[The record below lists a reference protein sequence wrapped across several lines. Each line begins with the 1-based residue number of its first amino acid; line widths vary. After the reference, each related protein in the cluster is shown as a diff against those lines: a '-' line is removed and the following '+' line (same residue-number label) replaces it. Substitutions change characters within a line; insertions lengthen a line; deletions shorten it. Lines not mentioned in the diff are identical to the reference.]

1 MTSLEEPIPV
11 PERQGPPIRKIGARR
26 WFRENLFSN
35 RFNSALTVVMGLIL
49 AWAVYRIARFVLVDA
64 RWEII
69 ERNLTNLMVFH
80 FDRGELWRVWAAL
93 FLLAA
98 AAGLSKDAVSKAAR
112 LGAPATQSRLRDMAE
127 VLNRIRGWAGSPEAA
142 FAWYRSQPIPAFGD
156 LTAEDLVKAG
166 RAEALK
172 RHLSQMAAGGY
183 A

>member
-1 MTSLEEPIPV
+1 MVAGDFLDDVLGQDGQVQTE
-11 PERQGPPIRKIGARR
+11 
-26 WFRENLFSN
+26 LFSS
-35 RFNSALTVVMGLIL
+35 RL
-49 AWAVYRIARFVLVDA
+49 RITKLQ
-64 RWEII
+64 
-69 ERNLTNLMVFH
+69 
-80 FDRGELWRVWAAL
+80 
-93 FLLAA
+93 LAA